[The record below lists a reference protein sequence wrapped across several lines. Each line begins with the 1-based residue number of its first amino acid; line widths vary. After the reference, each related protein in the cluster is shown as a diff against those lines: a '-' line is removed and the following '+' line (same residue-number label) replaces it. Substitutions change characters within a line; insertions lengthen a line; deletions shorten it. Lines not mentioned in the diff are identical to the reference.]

1 MKHLPHLPT
10 LLLPVLLLSV
20 SVSTHGRRI
29 VSRPMST
36 ASAYA
41 AADSASA
48 DTLPLTE
55 ADLEAQLQHFAAEAH
70 RLDSLRC
77 VMAADVARMKQSAT
91 P

>member
-55 ADLEAQLQHFAAEAH
+55 LGGILLREQSEAGKSPKWCSGQDGEKT
-70 RLDSLRC
+70 R
-77 VMAADVARMKQSAT
+77 
-91 P
+91 